1 MRFQAVV
8 VAAGS
13 GSRAGMEKPWVALA
27 GVPVLRWSVRALL
40 EAGAEDVVV
49 VVGAHRLNDAAD
61 ALAGLTGWRAV
72 EGGATRAES
81 VMRGLDAIETG
92 DRAGADM
99 PVLIHDAARPFL
111 ARAVIDRLVEAV
123 GQADGAVPALP
134 AVDSLRRG
142 DEARLGDSVDR
153 DGLFRAQT
161 PQAFRLAT
169 VRAALTGWSGAV
181 PPTDEA
187 EAVRAA
193 GGRVVLVAGDPRL
206 FKLTYPEDFTMA
218 EALAAGLT
226 PPSVTRVGQG
236 FDVHRW
242 GPGTS
247 VWLCG
252 VEIPHDRTL
261 IGHSDADAGLHALT
275 DAILGAMGD
284 GDIGDHF
291 PPSDPQWKGASS
303 DRFLVHAVQRLAA
316 RGGQLVHVDVTLIC
330 EEPKI
335 KPHRQAMRDRLA
347 ELCGLPLD
355 AVSVK
360 ATTTEQLGFTGRG
373 EGLAAQAVATIALP
387 ASR

>member
-1 MRFQAVV
+1 LP
-8 VAAGS
+8 G
-13 GSRAGMEKPWVALA
+13 
-27 GVPVLRWSVRALL
+27 
-40 EAGAEDVVV
+40 
-49 VVGAHRLNDAAD
+49 
-61 ALAGLTGWRAV
+61 
-72 EGGATRAES
+72 
-81 VMRGLDAIETG
+81 ET
-92 DRAGADM
+92 
-99 PVLIHDAARPFL
+99 
-111 ARAVIDRLVEAV
+111 
-123 GQADGAVPALP
+123 
-134 AVDSLRRG
+134 
-142 DEARLGDSVDR
+142 
-153 DGLFRAQT
+153 
-161 PQAFRLAT
+161 
-169 VRAALTGWSGAV
+169 

-187 EAVRAA
+187 EAVRAG
-193 GGRVVLVAGDPRL
+193 GGRVALVAGDPRL
-206 FKLTYPEDFTMA
+206 FKLTYPEDFIMA

-303 DRFLVHAVQRLAA
+303 DRFLVHAVQRLAT

-335 KPHRQAMRDRLA
+335 KPHRQAMRERLA
-347 ELCGLPLD
+347 ELCAIPLD

-373 EGLAAQAVATIALP
+373 EGLAAQAVATVTLS